1 MWKYYTNLPVLCLQ
15 LDQFRRDCVR
25 DPEALELIDRLMEK
39 VIAAYGEN
47 ITVSELKNLSINQR
61 NAGLKSGFTEEQK
74 SDIIR
79 RHENGE
85 KLLSI
90 AQSYNCSKSTIHKI
104 TGNHR
109 L

>member
-1 MWKYYTNLPVLCLQ
+1 MWKYYTNLPDLCMQ

-25 DPEALELIDRLMEK
+25 DPEAVELIDRLMEK

-74 SDIIR
+74 SP
-79 RHENGE
+79 
-85 KLLSI
+85 I
-90 AQSYNCSKSTIHKI
+90 ATNVAI
-104 TGNHR
+104 G